1 MWPSEGG
8 QTGSVC
14 LEYCSTGINAW
25 GHGRPN
31 WGCQCLAQGLAYA
44 GWSKYVKMI
53 HQKSSKKQVH
63 PNSSTVSLFLH
74 VVIASST
81 LSTLVTYFSL
91 GELQWQK
98 RRHAT
103 TIPAGLGQ
111 YKNHDVLKGEPKITD
126 QTQGHSRQCK
136 NAKAS
141 DRTKTG
147 AWARVIKCAT
157 EKRLAACLLDSR
169 RTWRLLMRRST
180 NSKTRDFD
188 SDLTV
193 TCGSCC
199 TVYSLY
205 SLYCTYSTPPQ
216 EKDSIV
222 SKPLLCYNGAR
233 TPLMY
238 QPCLQW
244 TPFAHPGTRIPRA
257 PQPAVLPSPP
267 YPLHHSLLLLPRLFL
282 HNPSPA
288 IPSHNLPGSL
298 LPKKSLV
305 PNPFLWYN
313 GQELRNLV
321 SR

>member
-1 MWPSEGG
+1 MLGPRP
-8 QTGSVC
+8 
-14 LEYCSTGINAW
+14 GIC
-25 GHGRPN
+25 RMVKI
-31 WGCQCLAQGLAYA
+31 CQIDTL
-44 GWSKYVKMI
+44 
-53 HQKSSKKQVH
+53 KKQVH

-222 SKPLLCYNGAR
+222 SVSEVVTCMTLSALFRCG
-233 TPLMY
+233 LGH
-238 QPCLQW
+238 L
-244 TPFAHPGTRIPRA
+244 PFCR
-257 PQPAVLPSPP
+257 
-267 YPLHHSLLLLPRLFL
+267 
-282 HNPSPA
+282 
-288 IPSHNLPGSL
+288 
-298 LPKKSLV
+298 
-305 PNPFLWYN
+305 PF
-313 GQELRNLV
+313 
-321 SR
+321 